1 MATVNVSAELG
12 DEMYICFE
20 PNDLSLET
28 IERIKAFSKKY
39 SDINFFNDDGSINDK
54 YIKFDTSTRDGDE
67 NLLNIISFNDAGL
80 DFCIGEP
87 GFAKE
92 FYQDL
97 LKLFNFQRGEE
108 YLEVGLYSVTAS
120 VLGYPGYYTAM
131 ASLHLEEGLLWEHC
145 IFYDEDEW

>member
-12 DEMYICFE
+12 DELWFE
-20 PNDLSLET
+20 PAELSLET

-39 SDINFFNDDGSINDK
+39 SDINFFNDDCSINDK
-54 YIKFDTSTRDGDE
+54 YIKFDTSTLDGDE

-87 GFAKE
+87 GFEKE

-97 LKLFNFQRGEE
+97 LKLHNFHTVDEGC
-108 YLEVGLYSVTAS
+108 LEVFFYNVTAS
-120 VLGYPGYYTAM
+120 VLGYPGYYTAR
-131 ASLHLEEGLLWEHC
+131 ASLHLKKGLLWEHC